1 MLNSR
6 AETVIRDEWL
16 PDPEVWQFTYDCL
29 EKKFNVDAANL
40 DERWVPLG
48 IVGAL
53 KWIEITSWWVLKNSG
68 ITATGEQ
75 YEQVHAYDGTDLD
88 PASLLILRH
97 LEERAQELLR
107 TRWTDPGLEKEEKGE
122 VLGFISRCCYQASGV
137 PTPPKN
143 LIFAIAWAAMIW
155 TLTEKGQE
163 WVQSLSKL
171 FFYTRTLG
179 VSYTEGESTYDQEFI
194 EQTSRGLGECA
205 SCGHTLWCVQQH
217 CLEDSM
223 VHICYN
229 CVQEIKREDERNG
242 ITRLRF
248 FYITWNGEE
257 NTMCSFDERKENLN
271 CANCSCPYAV
281 QNASARLEEFTTKS
295 LKKRGSQRLLDFEDS
310 AASVG
315 GVFGRSPEE
324 LVNYFS

>member
-97 LEERAQELLR
+97 LEEKARELLR

-143 LIFAIAWAAMIW
+143 LIFAIAWAAM
-155 TLTEKGQE
+155 Q
-163 WVQSLSKL
+163 
-171 FFYTRTLG
+171 R
-179 VSYTEGESTYDQEFI
+179 
-194 EQTSRGLGECA
+194 
-205 SCGHTLWCVQQH
+205 
-217 CLEDSM
+217 
-223 VHICYN
+223 
-229 CVQEIKREDERNG
+229 KRV
-242 ITRLRF
+242 
-248 FYITWNGEE
+248 
-257 NTMCSFDERKENLN
+257 
-271 CANCSCPYAV
+271 AV
-281 QNASARLEEFTTKS
+281 W
-295 LKKRGSQRLLDFEDS
+295 
-310 AASVG
+310 
-315 GVFGRSPEE
+315 
-324 LVNYFS
+324 